1 MTISPLYFQSYFF
14 LCSLSLFLASSGTTA
29 NVYLLKYTGDLD
41 VVASDPISR
50 GLEQVTNRSGSTS
63 TKARCENG
71 ERRDDCYLFVR
82 ELFASASLTSVCLSE
97 SLNDQKTK
105 RENKRT

>member
-1 MTISPLYFQSYFF
+1 M
-14 LCSLSLFLASSGTTA
+14 
-29 NVYLLKYTGDLD
+29 YLLKYTGDLD

-63 TKARCENG
+63 TKTRCEND
-71 ERRDDCYLFVR
+71 ERRDDCCLFVR
-82 ELFASASLTSVCLSE
+82 EFFASVSLISVCLSE

-105 RENKRT
+105 RGK